1 MAGYLIA
8 VNYKVLGVSAHM
20 IIGVPNGEFP
30 DQASAQAAAGTSATN
45 YRASKGETITN
56 VVTLVSATR

>member
-8 VNYKVLGVSAHM
+8 VNYKVLGVSGHM
-20 IIGVPNGEFP
+20 IIGVPDGAFP
-30 DQASAQAAAGTSATN
+30 DQVTAQAAAVTSATN

-56 VVTLVSATR
+56 VITLVSATR